1 VRAMLPPL
9 LTYAAFLLLSGFY
22 LSLLAIAE
30 NKTIDDLLRT
40 SFSMLPLLFA
50 PPPFLQAVFGKEA
63 QSPASNMS
71 PTAAGAP
78 HDSPAAPA
86 DSASSFVAGMATIPA
101 ELPPLAIA
109 LRVVGGLLS
118 ELSRALLRAPAQY
131 LAYSLLSFFVV
142 MPTLPNLMNGLADG
156 FEGGFRAAYIGRRNT
171 IPPNTPRRARPDAA
185 TKSRLSGESAEATS
199 AEPAREG
206 PATETDPALVAFRSI
221 LSVLRR
227 AALLA
232 QLARLS
238 CAGVAILQWAEVLLL
253 RSRALARAWRG
264 SEGGSLL
271 FRRGHSRT

>member
-1 VRAMLPPL
+1 MQPTCSITSQRLSLLPTLVLPSEF
-9 LTYAAFLLLSGFY
+9 APRPCSLLSGFY

-156 FEGGFRAAYIGRRNT
+156 FEGERR
-171 IPPNTPRRARPDAA
+171 IDSAPHVLKCQADGGASLP
-185 TKSRLSGESAEATS
+185 SG
-199 AEPAREG
+199 
-206 PATETDPALVAFRSI
+206 
-221 LSVLRR
+221 
-227 AALLA
+227 
-232 QLARLS
+232 
-238 CAGVAILQWAEVLLL
+238 
-253 RSRALARAWRG
+253 
-264 SEGGSLL
+264 
-271 FRRGHSRT
+271 